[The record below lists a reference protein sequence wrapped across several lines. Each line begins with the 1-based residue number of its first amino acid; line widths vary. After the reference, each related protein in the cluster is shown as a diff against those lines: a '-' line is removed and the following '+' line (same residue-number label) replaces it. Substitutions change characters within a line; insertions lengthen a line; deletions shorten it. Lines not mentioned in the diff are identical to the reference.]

1 MIAVVTCELFIYE
14 SHSLKEKRSV
24 IKSIITRLKQRLNV
38 AVIESDYHDVW
49 QRAELKIVTV
59 STERAHAERELQK
72 ALELIDCETEIE
84 RTLTEYEWL

>member
-14 SHSLKEKRSV
+14 SHSLKEKRAV
-24 IKSIITRLKQRLNV
+24 IKSIMIRLKQRFNV

-72 ALELIDCETEIE
+72 ALDLIDREAELE